1 MHTIK
6 AIETRYNGYR
16 FRSRLE
22 ARWAVFFGHAQI
34 KYEYELEGFA
44 LPSGAAYLPDFYL
57 PDFNLYVEI
66 KPSERIKLQELR
78 KIFEFSLVGDNH
90 LLLIVGTPTQEN
102 MFLINRR
109 HTIIL
114 EEFEGEVGDSGA
126 EEDVVALVFNQLRKA
141 ALVVFGNTP
150 LNKNDEWVLIY
161 REAPGYPLINS
172 ALASA
177 KEAQFEHGESA

>member
-1 MHTIK
+1 MNTVK

-57 PDFNLYVEI
+57 PGFNLYVEI
-66 KPSERIKLQELR
+66 KPSDRIQLKELR
-78 KIFEFSLVGDNH
+78 KIFEFALDGDNH
-90 LLLIVGTPTQEN
+90 LLLIVGTPTQES
-102 MFLINRR
+102 MFLIDRR
-109 HTIIL
+109 HTTIL
-114 EEFEGEVGDSGA
+114 EEFEDEVGNSGS
-126 EEDVVALVFNQLRKA
+126 EEDVVTLVFNQLREA

-150 LNKNDEWVLIY
+150 LNKHNEWVLIY
-161 REAPGYPLINS
+161 REVPGYPLVDS

-177 KEAQFEHGESA
+177 KQARF